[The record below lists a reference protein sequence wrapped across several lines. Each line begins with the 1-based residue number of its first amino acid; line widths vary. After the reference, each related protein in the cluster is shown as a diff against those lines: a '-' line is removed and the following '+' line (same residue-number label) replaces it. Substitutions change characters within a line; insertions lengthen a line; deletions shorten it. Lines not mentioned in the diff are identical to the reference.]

1 MGTVGRVGLVG
12 VAAAIVLGSGCS
24 GNPSQPSPFR
34 LGEPFELR
42 LGARAEFDG
51 DAFFMLDDVPS
62 DSRCPVDVQC
72 VHAGEA
78 VVSVMFGAR
87 SGPPPPM
94 FRFIITVNGVLV
106 DGDGMPIP
114 VPGCTPEPGPINC
127 RLTTAEGKSTAKSGA
142 HTLRLIRLTP
152 APRASAPIARGDYV
166 GTFVVSR

>member
-1 MGTVGRVGLVG
+1 MRAM
-12 VAAAIVLGSGCS
+12 AAAVVVVLPAFSACGGT
-24 GNPSQPSPFR
+24 PSEPSPLR

-51 DAFFMLDDVPS
+51 DSFFMFDDVPS

-94 FRFIITVNGVLV
+94 FRFIVTVNGVLV

-142 HTLRLIRLTP
+142 HTLRLTRLTP
-152 APRASAPIARGDYV
+152 TPRASAPVARGDYV